1 MRYLQ
6 LVRWKNLVIISIT
19 QFSIWL
25 FLIKPIYSETHMP
38 LHTSIATLIGILL
51 STLFIAAAGYII
63 NDYFDIKT
71 DAINR
76 PNKLL
81 LENTIDRRKAILL
94 HLLLTLVG
102 VLIGVIIALQHDN
115 ILLVGFQ
122 IISSLLLWFYS
133 TRYKQSYLTGNI
145 LVAALTSICILMF
158 YWYEPQL
165 AIHKN
170 AQTVLFTTALFAFTL
185 TWMRELIKDME
196 DLKGD
201 TIAGCKTMP
210 IVIGLQKSGRIVQ
223 VIGILS
229 VLLLALLSILLFN
242 SAHYFFSIYLSLST
256 CLPLI
261 MVIAQVNKDAT
272 SEHYAQL
279 SSSLKFIMLLGL
291 SNLFIYYI
299 NY

>member
-25 FLIKPIYSETHMP
+25 FLIKPLYNSAQIP
-38 LHTSIATLIGILL
+38 LQASIATLLGILL

-94 HLLLTLVG
+94 HLLLTFIG
-102 VLIGVIIALQHDN
+102 ILIGLIIALQHHN
-115 ILLVGFQ
+115 LLLICFQ
-122 IISSLLLWFYS
+122 IASSLLLWFYS
-133 TRYKQSYLTGNI
+133 TRYKQSFLTGNI
-145 LVAALTSICILMF
+145 LVAALTSICILLF
-158 YWYEPQL
+158 YWYEPIL
-165 AIHKN
+165 SIHIN
-170 AQTVLFTTALFAFTL
+170 AKLVLFTTALFAFTL
-185 TWMRELIKDME
+185 TWMRELVKDME

-201 TIAGCKTMP
+201 TLAGCNTMP
-210 IVIGLQKSGRIVQ
+210 IVIGLQKSGNIVQ
-223 VIGILS
+223 VIGMIS
-229 VLLLALLSILLFN
+229 VVLLALLSILLFK
-242 SAHYFFSIYLSLST
+242 SAHYFFGSYLCIST
-256 CLPLI
+256 CLPLL
-261 MVIAQVNKDAT
+261 MVITQVNKDAT
-272 SEHYAQL
+272 SQHYAQL
-279 SSSLKFIMLLGL
+279 SSSLKFIMLLGI

>member
-1 MRYLQ
+1 M
-6 LVRWKNLVIISIT
+6 
-19 QFSIWL
+19 
-25 FLIKPIYSETHMP
+25 
-38 LHTSIATLIGILL
+38 
-51 STLFIAAAGYII
+51 
-63 NDYFDIKT
+63 
-71 DAINR
+71 
-76 PNKLL
+76 
-81 LENTIDRRKAILL
+81 
-94 HLLLTLVG
+94 
-102 VLIGVIIALQHDN
+102 QHRN

-185 TWMRELIKDME
+185 TWMRELVKDME

-201 TIAGCKTMP
+201 TIAGCNTMP
-210 IVIGLQKSGRIVQ
+210 IVIGLKKSGNIVQ
-223 VIGILS
+223 VIGMIS
-229 VLLLALLSILLFN
+229 VVLLALLSILLFN
-242 SAHYFFSIYLSLST
+242 SAHDFFGSYLCIST
-256 CLPLI
+256 CLPLL
-261 MVIAQVNKDAT
+261 MVITQVNKDAT

>member
-25 FLIKPIYSETHMP
+25 FLIKPLYSSAQIP
-38 LHTSIATLIGILL
+38 LQASIVTLLGILS

-94 HLLLTLVG
+94 HLFLTFIG
-102 VLIGVIIALQHDN
+102 ILIGLIIALQHHN
-115 ILLVGFQ
+115 I
-122 IISSLLLWFYS
+122 LLWFYS

-185 TWMRELIKDME
+185 TWMRELVKDME

-201 TIAGCKTMP
+201 TIAGCNTMP
-210 IVIGLQKSGRIVQ
+210 IVIGLKKSGNIVQ
-223 VIGILS
+223 VIGMIS
-229 VLLLALLSILLFN
+229 VVLLALLSILLFN
-242 SAHYFFSIYLSLST
+242 SAHYFFGSYLCIST
-256 CLPLI
+256 CLPLL
-261 MVIAQVNKDAT
+261 MVITQVNKDAT

>member
-25 FLIKPIYSETHMP
+25 FLIKPLYSSAQIP
-38 LHTSIATLIGILL
+38 LQASIVTLLGILS

-94 HLLLTLVG
+94 HLFLTFIG
-102 VLIGVIIALQHDN
+102 ILIGLIIALQHRN

-133 TRYKQSYLTGNI
+133 TRYKQSYITGNI

-185 TWMRELIKDME
+185 TWMRELVKDME

-201 TIAGCKTMP
+201 TIAGCNTMP
-210 IVIGLQKSGRIVQ
+210 IVIGLKKSGNIVQ
-223 VIGILS
+223 VIGMIS
-229 VLLLALLSILLFN
+229 VILLALLSILLFN
-242 SAHYFFSIYLSLST
+242 SAHYFFGSYLCIST
-256 CLPLI
+256 CLPLL
-261 MVIAQVNKDAT
+261 MVITQVNKDAT

>member
-25 FLIKPIYSETHMP
+25 FLIKPLYSSAQIP
-38 LHTSIATLIGILL
+38 LQASIVTLLGILS

-94 HLLLTLVG
+94 HLFLTFIG
-102 VLIGVIIALQHDN
+102 ILIGLIIALQHRN

-133 TRYKQSYLTGNI
+133 TRYKQSYITGNI

-185 TWMRELIKDME
+185 TWMRELVKDME

-201 TIAGCKTMP
+201 TIAGCNTMP
-210 IVIGLQKSGRIVQ
+210 IVIGLKKSGNIVQ
-223 VIGILS
+223 VIGMIS
-229 VLLLALLSILLFN
+229 VVLLALLSILLFN
-242 SAHYFFSIYLSLST
+242 SAHYFFGSYLFIST
-256 CLPLI
+256 CLPLL
-261 MVIAQVNKDAT
+261 MVITQVNKDAT

>member
-19 QFSIWL
+19 QFFIWL
-25 FLIKPIYSETHMP
+25 FLIKPIYSQTHMP

-94 HLLLTLVG
+94 HLLLTLAG

-115 ILLVGFQ
+115 ILLVSFQ

-185 TWMRELIKDME
+185 TWMRELVKDME

-210 IVIGLQKSGRIVQ
+210 IIIGLQKSGRIVQ

-229 VLLLALLSILLFN
+229 VLLLVLLSTLLFN

-261 MVIAQVNKDAT
+261 MIIAQVNKDAT

>member
-25 FLIKPIYSETHMP
+25 FLIKPLYSSAQIP
-38 LHTSIATLIGILL
+38 LQASIVTLLGILS

-94 HLLLTLVG
+94 HLFLTFIG
-102 VLIGVIIALQHDN
+102 ILIGLIIALQHRN

-133 TRYKQSYLTGNI
+133 TRYKQSYITGNI

-170 AQTVLFTTALFAFTL
+170 AQTVLFTTALFATQ
-185 TWMRELIKDME
+185 
-196 DLKGD
+196 
-201 TIAGCKTMP
+201 C
-210 IVIGLQKSGRIVQ
+210 
-223 VIGILS
+223 
-229 VLLLALLSILLFN
+229 LL
-242 SAHYFFSIYLSLST
+242 
-256 CLPLI
+256 
-261 MVIAQVNKDAT
+261 
-272 SEHYAQL
+272 
-279 SSSLKFIMLLGL
+279 
-291 SNLFIYYI
+291 
-299 NY
+299 

>member
-25 FLIKPIYSETHMP
+25 FLIKPLYSSAQIP
-38 LHTSIATLIGILL
+38 LQASIVTLLGILS

-94 HLLLTLVG
+94 HLFLTFIG
-102 VLIGVIIALQHDN
+102 ILIGLIIALQHHN

-133 TRYKQSYLTGNI
+133 TRYKQSYITGNI

-185 TWMRELIKDME
+185 TWMRELVKDME

-201 TIAGCKTMP
+201 TIAGCNTMP
-210 IVIGLQKSGRIVQ
+210 IVIGLKKSGNIVQ
-223 VIGILS
+223 VIGMIS
-229 VLLLALLSILLFN
+229 VVLLALLSILLFN
-242 SAHYFFSIYLSLST
+242 SAHYFFGSYLCIST
-256 CLPLI
+256 CLPLL
-261 MVIAQVNKDAT
+261 MVITQVNKDAT